1 VILYVWAGL
10 FGLAIGFLFAAAL
23 LESSGLRA
31 RDIIVLESRARIARM
46 CVAASLVC
54 LILVVLIGSPL
65 IGAAL
70 AVVAVV
76 WVLWWTPRSHRLLP
90 LRAQAVIAAP
100 PDSVAAVMFDVS
112 AQPRWIE
119 SVLSCVNETP
129 GLLRIGSVLRQT
141 VRVQGRDLRARL
153 RVAAYEPGRRLVLEL
168 LVKDGLIAEVFEIA
182 PHERGSVVTSAGTHE
197 LTLTGAALSGWR
209 IAGLKRSFNARRA
222 ANLER
227 LRVLVERVGAP
238 LRA

>member
-1 VILYVWAGL
+1 MILYVWAGL
-10 FGLAIGFLFAAAL
+10 FGLAVGFLFAAAL

-31 RDIIVLESRARIARM
+31 RDIVVLESRARLARI
-46 CVAASLVC
+46 CVAASVIC

-65 IGAAL
+65 IGGAL
-70 AVVAVV
+70 AVVTVA
-76 WVLWWTPRSHRLLP
+76 WVLWWVPRSHRLLP
-90 LRAQAVIAAP
+90 VGAQAVIAAP

-129 GLLRIGSVLRQT
+129 GLLRVGSVLRQV
-141 VRVQGRDLRARL
+141 VRVRGRDLEARL
-153 RVAAYEPGRRLVLEL
+153 RVAGYEPGRRLVLDL
-168 LVKDGLIAEVFEIA
+168 LVRDGLIAETYEIA
-182 PHERGSVVTSAGTHE
+182 PHERGSLVTTAGTHE
-197 LTLTGAALSGWR
+197 LSIGAAAVSGWR

-227 LRVLVERVGAP
+227 LRLLVERVSAP
-238 LRA
+238 LRT